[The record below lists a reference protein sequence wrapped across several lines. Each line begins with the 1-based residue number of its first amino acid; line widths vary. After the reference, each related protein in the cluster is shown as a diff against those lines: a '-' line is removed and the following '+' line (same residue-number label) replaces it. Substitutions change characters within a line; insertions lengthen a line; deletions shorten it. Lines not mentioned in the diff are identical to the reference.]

1 MATLLK
7 DALDKYINGDLGVPR
22 VLEEYKV
29 YSLWEKIDDPKLKK
43 NASFEKF
50 SGGVLYLS
58 VSNST
63 WAQQVN
69 LLKHRIMSQINGGT
83 KNKLVSDIKI
93 KSGNIEKVT
102 QEEQDKKEKRCPYCK
117 ATHYG
122 EEIVCAVCG
131 REKADKTRYKILRL
145 AVNNPGMS
153 FNEAKAAMPEID
165 QDDFRK
171 ALSVLNAMAVEKKI
185 LERRNRGKKSS

>member
-7 DALDKYINGDLGVPR
+7 DALDRYINGDLGVPR

-29 YSLWEKIDDPKLKK
+29 YCLWEKIDDPKLKM

-58 VSNST
+58 VNNST

-69 LLKHRIMSQINGGT
+69 LLKHRIMSLINGGS
-83 KNKLVSDIKI
+83 KNKLVNDIKI
-93 KSGNIEKVT
+93 KSGNIEKAR
-102 QEEQDKKEKRCPYCK
+102 QEPEGKKEKQCPYCN

-122 EEIVCAVCG
+122 DEIVCAVCE
-131 REKADKTRYKILRL
+131 RERADKTRYKILRL

-153 FNEAKAAMPEID
+153 FNEAKSAMPEID

-185 LERRNRGKKSS
+185 LERRSRGKKSS